1 MLSKTWKIL
10 TNGIESCMG
19 EGLPPGNRY
28 ISPFLITFEDDFS
41 FGPKV
46 GYVGSMERTLSRPLD

>member
-1 MLSKTWKIL
+1 
-10 TNGIESCMG
+10 MG